1 MADLLD
7 AANAISDTNI
17 VMPGDNGVTIPGWRM
32 DETRNLVITDSLPVR
47 IMLPPGADGGSAVQD
62 YQQVTYQYATVVWR
76 LTEIML
82 YQSINRGGGVKNI
95 WSHLTQY
102 IHQYI
107 ATFSAMDA
115 RSLATNFKIAGFE
128 PQAAVL
134 EWPRDSGN
142 QFHGVQMTVLVEE
155 TIC

>member
-1 MADLLD
+1 
-7 AANAISDTNI
+7 
-17 VMPGDNGVTIPGWRM
+17 
-32 DETRNLVITDSLPVR
+32 
-47 IMLPPGADGGSAVQD
+47 
-62 YQQVTYQYATVVWR
+62 VVWR
-76 LTEIML
+76 ITEIML
-82 YQSINRGGGVKNI
+82 YQTINRGGGVRNI
-95 WSHLTQY
+95 WSYLTQY

-107 ATFSAMDA
+107 ATFSAMNA

-128 PQAAVL
+128 PQVAVM

>member
-7 AANAISDTNI
+7 IANAISDTNI
-17 VMPGDNGVTIPGWRM
+17 VMPETGLVIAGWRM
-32 DETRNLVITDSLPVR
+32 DETRNKVITDSLPIR
-47 IMLPPGADGGSAVQD
+47 IMLPPGADGGSAVQS
-62 YQQVTYQYATVVWR
+62 YEQVTYQYATVVWR

-82 YQSINRGGGVKNI
+82 YQNIARGGGVKNI
-95 WSHLTQY
+95 WSYLTQY
-102 IHQYI
+102 IHQYLT
-107 ATFSAMDA
+107 TFSAMSA
-115 RSLATNFKIAGFE
+115 RKLVTNAKIAGFE